1 MHQWLQKQWT
11 TYTLWHLLLAPV
23 SLLFGFLSAIRRCL
37 YRFNILKSYKLPVP
51 VIVVGNINVGGTGKT
66 PLVIWLVQQL
76 ISAGY
81 KPGVISRGYGGAAQ
95 HAQLVTA
102 SSDAYQ
108 VGDEPVLIAM
118 RTECPVA
125 VSKNRV
131 SAGQYLL
138 SSFPDCNILISD
150 DGLQHY
156 RMCRD
161 AEIIV
166 YDAEKAFG
174 NRMLLPA
181 GPLRETVARLKTASA
196 VVSNGEMHA
205 SIAAKNT
212 FSMQLLAEDFYHLS
226 QPSARATASTFA
238 GKKILAIAGIGNPD
252 RFFNHLEQMGLQF
265 EKRAYADH
273 YAYSETD
280 FSDVNADVVL
290 MTEKDAVKCKPFA
303 RDNFWVMPVKAQVE
317 KGLMPIILNQL
328 NH

>member
-11 TYTLWHLLLAPV
+11 TYTVWHLLLVPIAM
-23 SLLFGFLSAIRRCL
+23 LFGIFSAIRRSL

-81 KPGVISRGYGGAAQ
+81 KPGVISRGYGGAAK
-95 HAQLVTA
+95 HPQLVTA
-102 SSDAYQ
+102 SSGAHQ

-118 RTECPVA
+118 RADCPVA

-131 SAGQYLL
+131 NAGQYLL
-138 SSFPDCNILISD
+138 ARFPDCNILISD

-161 AEIIV
+161 AEIVV

-181 GPLRETVARLKTASA
+181 GPLRETVARLKTVSA
-196 VVSNGEMHA
+196 VVSNGGTHA
-205 SIAAKNT
+205 SIAAKNS
-212 FSMQLLAEDFYHLS
+212 FSMQLLSEDFYQLP
-226 QPSARATASTFA
+226 QPSTKATASMLA

-252 RFFNHLEQMGLQF
+252 RFFNQLEQMGLQF
-265 EKRAYADH
+265 ERRAFADH
-273 YAYSETD
+273 YAYSEMD
-280 FSDVNADVVL
+280 FYDVNADIIV